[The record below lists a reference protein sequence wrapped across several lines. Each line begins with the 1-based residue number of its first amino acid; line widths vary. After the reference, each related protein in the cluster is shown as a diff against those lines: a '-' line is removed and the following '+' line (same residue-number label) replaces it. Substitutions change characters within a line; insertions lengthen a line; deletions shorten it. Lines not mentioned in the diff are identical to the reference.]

1 MANLTNWNSLMDKY
15 DLVLFVEFQTMK
27 KIDLEQ
33 LRENYKA
40 MRRVA
45 LSNLNKQ
52 LEFLGKQGQLLNI
65 DVSDSELIDSLEEKY
80 QIKFFKYS
88 RILDFKDGYKPKGL
102 IMVTL
107 NPSVDKSISIPP
119 PRVLISFLRVIFS
132 KLIFLDFAIVFLFD

>member
-27 KIDLEQ
+27 KIDLER

-102 IMVTL
+102 LMVTL
-107 NPSVDKSISIPP
+107 NPSAKSY
-119 PRVLISFLRVIFS
+119 
-132 KLIFLDFAIVFLFD
+132 

>member
-27 KIDLEQ
+27 KIDLER

-80 QIKFFKYS
+80 QIAERDSIVNYS
-88 RILDFKDGYKPKGL
+88 FYLGATNDNLYEIMKADYSTICGL
-102 IMVTL
+102 
-107 NPSVDKSISIPP
+107 K
-119 PRVLISFLRVIFS
+119 IFM
-132 KLIFLDFAIVFLFD
+132 